1 MRAGHLRHRII
12 QQTPTD
18 AIDTHGALVRTW
30 AQAAEIW
37 ASVRPLRASERIKA
51 GQQELETGHIV
62 KARYRAV
69 QSTDRFLVP
78 MQKTTLNGA
87 IATTD
92 GTSITI
98 TSAAGFPADKDFRIR
113 IDSEIMKITAGQGT
127 ASWTVTRAMD
137 GTSGAM
143 HADAATVE
151 HMAALNIGQ
160 IINPLERDAELEIM
174 CSEVN

>member
-18 AIDTHGALVRTW
+18 AINTHGEVARTW

-37 ASVRPLRASERIKA
+37 ASVRPLRATERIKA
-51 GQQELETGHIV
+51 GQQDVETDHIV

-69 QSTDRFLVP
+69 AATDRFLVP
-78 MQKTTLNGA
+78 MQRTTLNGA
-87 IATTD
+87 IATTN
-92 GTSITI
+92 GTSITV
-98 TSAAGFPADKDFRIR
+98 TSAAGYPADKDFRIR
-113 IDSEIMKITAGQGT
+113 IDSEIMNVTAGQGT
-127 ASWTVTRAMD
+127 TTWTVTRAMD
-137 GTSGAM
+137 GTSGAT

-174 CSEVN
+174 CSVVN